1 MPVDIK
7 AEAQMSSLWA
17 TIAPKHGEH
26 RYDCINSE
34 KPIQTPPGT
43 VETCELLAAIV
54 AECWESGRIVP
65 IAQLKKM
72 CQVNRHNH
80 DWHWVRGKN
89 D

>member
-54 AECWESGRIVP
+54 AEC
-65 IAQLKKM
+65 
-72 CQVNRHNH
+72 
-80 DWHWVRGKN
+80 
-89 D
+89 